1 MYICIDDERERAAIV
16 ATRPAERHNVEV
28 RFIHGLT
35 DLSGVPIDDLLAEI
49 RLRASVDEGLESTLA
64 YDTDGKA
71 EPMKPDPHLL
81 DDVERHI
88 EPRSKP
94 KSKGR

>member
-1 MYICIDDERERAAIV
+1 MYIWIDDEHEKAGIV
-16 ATRPAERHNVEV
+16 TTRPAERHNVEV
-28 RFIHGLT
+28 RFIHGLV

-49 RLRASVDEGLESTLA
+49 RLRAHVAEGLESTLE

-71 EPMKPDPHLL
+71 GRLEGDPHLL